1 MTIYHLAHA
10 TGWEAA
16 RVAGEYLTSSRGVT
30 LHEVGFIHA
39 STDEQLP
46 GVAEAFY
53 ADDPQP
59 LVVLSIDE
67 GAVTDLRWENIGDGR
82 LFPHIYGPILPEW
95 VTEVR
100 PAGFVDGRFAVS
112 G

>member
-10 TGWEAA
+10 SEWEAA
-16 RVAGEYLTSSRGVT
+16 QRAGEYLTSSRGVT
-30 LHEVGFIHA
+30 LAEVGFIHA
-39 STDEQLP
+39 STAEQLP

-53 ADDPQP
+53 ADDPEP

-67 GAVTDLRWENIGDGR
+67 SRVTDLRWEDIGDR
-82 LFPHIYGPILPEW
+82 RVFPHVYGPILPAW

-100 PAGFVDGRFAVS
+100 PAGFVDGRFEI

>member
-10 TGWEAA
+10 SEWDAA
-16 RVAGEYLTSSRGVT
+16 RASGEYLTSSRGVT
-30 LHEVGFIHA
+30 LEQVGFIHA
-39 STDEQLP
+39 STAEQLR

-53 ADDPQP
+53 ADDPEP

-67 GAVTDLRWENIGDGR
+67 TAVPDLRWEDIGEGR
-82 LFPHIYGPILPEW
+82 VFPHLYGPIVPTY
-95 VTEVR
+95 VTGVR
-100 PAGFVDGRFAVS
+100 SASFVDGTFTI

>member
-10 TGWEAA
+10 SDWEAA
-16 RVAGEYLTSSRGVT
+16 RETGEYLTSSRGVT
-30 LHEVGFIHA
+30 LAEVGFIHA

-67 GAVTDLRWENIGDGR
+67 SRVPDLRWEDIGEGR
-82 LFPHIYGPILPEW
+82 VFPHIYGPIVPAY

-100 PAGFVDGRFAVS
+100 PAGFGA
-112 G
+112 